1 MDLDQKA
8 CTTTQSTGTVK
19 KKHVQNSTML
29 EWLEWFQVEL
39 LHFIKQKLST
49 LLSCVGNHEETVPFK
64 L

>member
-8 CTTTQSTGTVK
+8 CTTAQSTGTVK
-19 KKHVQNSTML
+19 KKHVQNSTL
-29 EWLEWFQVEL
+29 LEWFQVEL

>member
-19 KKHVQNSTML
+19 KKHVQNSTL
-29 EWLEWFQVEL
+29 LEWFQVEL

>member
-8 CTTTQSTGTVK
+8 CTTTQSTGTIK

-29 EWLEWFQVEL
+29 EGFQVEL

-49 LLSCVGNHEETVPFK
+49 LLSWVGNHEETVHFK